1 MKFLTF
7 IFITLILALQYP
19 LWFGK
24 GGWLNVI
31 SLQKQIDQQL
41 KVNEAIKS
49 ENDILLAVVQDLKN
63 GTDVIEG
70 KARFDLGLIK
80 KNETFFLIIDNSFLS
95 IFPSDL
101 ATS

>member
-7 IFITLILALQYP
+7 IFVIFILALQYP
-19 LWFGK
+19 LWLGK

-41 KVNEAIKS
+41 KVNELIKS

-80 KNETFFLIIDNSFLS
+80 KNETFFLIIDKKN
-95 IFPSDL
+95 
-101 ATS
+101 

>member
-7 IFITLILALQYP
+7 IFVIFILALQYP
-19 LWFGK
+19 LWLGK

-41 KVNEAIKS
+41 KVNELIKS

-70 KARFDLGLIK
+70 KARYDLGLIK
-80 KNETFFLIIDNSFLS
+80 KNETFFLIIDKKN
-95 IFPSDL
+95 
-101 ATS
+101 

>member
-7 IFITLILALQYP
+7 TFVTLILALQYP
-19 LWFGK
+19 LWLGK

-41 KVNEAIKS
+41 KVNELIKS

-80 KNETFFLIIDNSFLS
+80 KNETFFLIIDKKN
-95 IFPSDL
+95 
-101 ATS
+101 

>member
-7 IFITLILALQYP
+7 IFVTLILALQYP
-19 LWFGK
+19 LWLGK

-41 KVNEAIKS
+41 KGNELIKS

-80 KNETFFLIIDNSFLS
+80 KNETFFLIIDKKN
-95 IFPSDL
+95 
-101 ATS
+101 

>member
-7 IFITLILALQYP
+7 IFVILISALQYP
-19 LWFGK
+19 LWLGK

-41 KVNEAIKS
+41 KVNELIKS

-63 GTDVIEG
+63 GTDVIEW
-70 KARFDLGLIK
+70 KARYDLGLIK
-80 KNETFFLIIDNSFLS
+80 KNETFFLIIDKKN
-95 IFPSDL
+95 
-101 ATS
+101 

>member
-7 IFITLILALQYP
+7 IFVILILAIQYP
-19 LWFGK
+19 LWLGK

-41 KVNEAIKS
+41 KVNELIKS

-63 GTDVIEG
+63 GTDVVEG

-80 KNETFFLIIDNSFLS
+80 KNEIFFLIIDKKN
-95 IFPSDL
+95 
-101 ATS
+101 

>member
-80 KNETFFLIIDNSFLS
+80 KNETYFLIIDKKN
-95 IFPSDL
+95 
-101 ATS
+101 

>member
-7 IFITLILALQYP
+7 IFVTLILALQYP
-19 LWFGK
+19 LWLGK

-41 KVNEAIKS
+41 KVNELIKS

-80 KNETFFLIIDNSFLS
+80 KNETFF
-95 IFPSDL
+95 
-101 ATS
+101 

>member
-1 MKFLTF
+1 M
-7 IFITLILALQYP
+7 
-19 LWFGK
+19 
-24 GGWLNVI
+24 I

-80 KNETFFLIIDNSFLS
+80 KNETFFLIIDKKN
-95 IFPSDL
+95 
-101 ATS
+101 

>member
-7 IFITLILALQYP
+7 IFVTLILALQYP
-19 LWFGK
+19 LWLGK

-31 SLQKQIDQQL
+31 SLHKQIDQQL
-41 KVNEAIKS
+41 KVNEQIKS

-80 KNETFFLIIDNSFLS
+80 KNETFFLIIDEKKL
-95 IFPSDL
+95 
-101 ATS
+101 TYK

>member
-1 MKFLTF
+1 M
-7 IFITLILALQYP
+7 QYP

-80 KNETFFLIIDNSFLS
+80 KNETFFLIIDKKN
-95 IFPSDL
+95 
-101 ATS
+101 

>member
-1 MKFLTF
+1 MKSLTF
-7 IFITLILALQYP
+7 IFVTLILALQYP
-19 LWFGK
+19 LWLGK

-41 KVNEAIKS
+41 KVNELIKS

-80 KNETFFLIIDNSFLS
+80 KNETFFLIIDKKN
-95 IFPSDL
+95 
-101 ATS
+101 

>member
-7 IFITLILALQYP
+7 IFVTLILALQYP
-19 LWFGK
+19 LWLGK

-41 KVNEAIKS
+41 KVNELIKS

-63 GTDVIEG
+63 GTDVIEA

-80 KNETFFLIIDNSFLS
+80 KNETFFLIIDKKN
-95 IFPSDL
+95 
-101 ATS
+101 

>member
-7 IFITLILALQYP
+7 IFVTLILVLQYP
-19 LWFGK
+19 LWLGK

-41 KVNEAIKS
+41 KVNELKKS

-80 KNETFFLIIDNSFLS
+80 KNETFFLIIDKKN
-95 IFPSDL
+95 
-101 ATS
+101 

>member
-7 IFITLILALQYP
+7 IFVTLILALQYP
-19 LWFGK
+19 LWLGK

-31 SLQKQIDQQL
+31 ALHKQIDQQL
-41 KVNEAIKS
+41 KVNEQIKS

-70 KARFDLGLIK
+70 KARYDLGLIK
-80 KNETFFLIIDNSFLS
+80 KNETFFLIIDKKN
-95 IFPSDL
+95 
-101 ATS
+101 

>member
-7 IFITLILALQYP
+7 IFVFLILALQYP
-19 LWFGK
+19 LWLGK

-41 KVNEAIKS
+41 KVNELIKS
-49 ENDILLAVVQDLKN
+49 ENDILLALVQDLKN

-80 KNETFFLIIDNSFLS
+80 KNETFFLIIDKKN
-95 IFPSDL
+95 
-101 ATS
+101 

>member
-7 IFITLILALQYP
+7 IFVILILALQYP
-19 LWFGK
+19 LWLGK
-24 GGWLNVI
+24 GGWVNGI

-41 KVNEAIKS
+41 KVNQLIKS

-63 GTDVIEG
+63 GTDVIEA

-80 KNETFFLIIDNSFLS
+80 KNETFFLIIDKKN
-95 IFPSDL
+95 
-101 ATS
+101 

>member
-7 IFITLILALQYP
+7 IFVTLILALQYP
-19 LWFGK
+19 LWLGK

-41 KVNEAIKS
+41 KVNELIKT
-49 ENDILLAVVQDLKN
+49 ENDILLALVQDLKN

-80 KNETFFLIIDNSFLS
+80 KNETFFLIIDKKN
-95 IFPSDL
+95 
-101 ATS
+101 

>member
-1 MKFLTF
+1 MKYLTF
-7 IFITLILALQYP
+7 IFVTLILALQYP
-19 LWFGK
+19 LWLGK

-41 KVNEAIKS
+41 KVNEQKKS

-80 KNETFFLIIDNSFLS
+80 KNETFFLIIDKKN
-95 IFPSDL
+95 
-101 ATS
+101 

>member
-7 IFITLILALQYP
+7 IFVTLILALQYP
-19 LWFGK
+19 LWLGK

-41 KVNEAIKS
+41 KVNELIKS

-80 KNETFFLIIDNSFLS
+80 KK
-95 IFPSDL
+95 
-101 ATS
+101 

>member
-1 MKFLTF
+1 MKFLTV

-80 KNETFFLIIDNSFLS
+80 KNETFFLIIDKKN
-95 IFPSDL
+95 
-101 ATS
+101 

>member
-41 KVNEAIKS
+41 KVNELIKS

-80 KNETFFLIIDNSFLS
+80 KNETFFLIIDKKN
-95 IFPSDL
+95 
-101 ATS
+101 

>member
-7 IFITLILALQYP
+7 IFVTLILALQYP
-19 LWFGK
+19 LWLGK

-31 SLQKQIDQQL
+31 SLQKQIDQQI
-41 KVNEAIKS
+41 KVNELIKS

-80 KNETFFLIIDNSFLS
+80 KNETFFLIIDKKN
-95 IFPSDL
+95 
-101 ATS
+101 

>member
-1 MKFLTF
+1 MRFLTF
-7 IFITLILALQYP
+7 IFVTLILALQYP
-19 LWFGK
+19 LWLGK

-31 SLQKQIDQQL
+31 SLQNQIDQQL
-41 KVNEAIKS
+41 KVNELIKS

-80 KNETFFLIIDNSFLS
+80 KNETFFLIIDKKN
-95 IFPSDL
+95 
-101 ATS
+101 

>member
-7 IFITLILALQYP
+7 LFITLILALQYP

-80 KNETFFLIIDNSFLS
+80 KNETFFLIIDKKN
-95 IFPSDL
+95 
-101 ATS
+101 

>member
-41 KVNEAIKS
+41 KVNEAI
-49 ENDILLAVVQDLKN
+49 
-63 GTDVIEG
+63 
-70 KARFDLGLIK
+70 
-80 KNETFFLIIDNSFLS
+80 
-95 IFPSDL
+95 
-101 ATS
+101 

>member
-7 IFITLILALQYP
+7 IFIILILALQYP
-19 LWFGK
+19 LWLGK

-41 KVNEAIKS
+41 KVNELIKS

-80 KNETFFLIIDNSFLS
+80 KNETFFLIIDKKN
-95 IFPSDL
+95 
-101 ATS
+101 

>member
-7 IFITLILALQYP
+7 IFVTLILALQYP
-19 LWFGK
+19 LWLGK

-41 KVNEAIKS
+41 KVNELIKS
-49 ENDILLAVVQDLKN
+49 ENDILYAVVQDLKN

-70 KARFDLGLIK
+70 KARFDLGLIQ
-80 KNETFFLIIDNSFLS
+80 KNETFFLIIDKKN
-95 IFPSDL
+95 
-101 ATS
+101 

>member
-7 IFITLILALQYP
+7 IFVILILALQYP
-19 LWFGK
+19 LWLGK

-31 SLQKQIDQQL
+31 SLHKQINQQL
-41 KVNEAIKS
+41 KVNEQIKS

-80 KNETFFLIIDNSFLS
+80 KNETFFLIIDKKN
-95 IFPSDL
+95 
-101 ATS
+101 

>member
-1 MKFLTF
+1 MRFLTF
-7 IFITLILALQYP
+7 IFVILILALQYP
-19 LWFGK
+19 LWLGK

-41 KVNEAIKS
+41 KVNELIKS

-80 KNETFFLIIDNSFLS
+80 KNETFFLIIDKKN
-95 IFPSDL
+95 
-101 ATS
+101 

>member
-1 MKFLTF
+1 MKYLTF
-7 IFITLILALQYP
+7 IFVTLILALQYP
-19 LWFGK
+19 LWLGK

-41 KVNEAIKS
+41 KVNELIKS

-70 KARFDLGLIK
+70 KARYDLGLIK
-80 KNETFFLIIDNSFLS
+80 KNETFFLIIDKKN
-95 IFPSDL
+95 
-101 ATS
+101 

>member
-1 MKFLTF
+1 
-7 IFITLILALQYP
+7 
-19 LWFGK
+19 
-24 GGWLNVI
+24 VI

-41 KVNEAIKS
+41 KVNELIKS

-80 KNETFFLIIDNSFLS
+80 KNETFFLIIDKKN
-95 IFPSDL
+95 
-101 ATS
+101 

>member
-19 LWFGK
+19 LWLGK

-41 KVNEAIKS
+41 KVNELIKS

-80 KNETFFLIIDNSFLS
+80 KNETFFLIIDKKN
-95 IFPSDL
+95 
-101 ATS
+101 